1 MLVVVIGGGR
11 TGAQLARAL
20 LKQDHEVHIVDNR
33 KDVLARIHRELPTE
47 SIYEGDPIDP
57 LVLER
62 AGIWEANVMAACT
75 TDDATNLVLCYLAR
89 TKYQVKR
96 TIARI
101 NNPRDAWM
109 FDDLFHVDVS
119 LNQAEILAH
128 LIEEEM
134 SMGDMMT
141 LLKLRRGNYSLV
153 EEKVPVGAPA
163 IGRLIKDLGLPEHC
177 VIAAIIRKGEV
188 MTPRGQAWFEAGDEI
203 LAVTDPEG
211 AFQLAKLLAG
221 PRPSAS
227 TTQNHTHDRNGV

>member
-1 MLVVVIGGGR
+1 MLVIVIGGGR

-20 LKQDHEVHIVDNR
+20 LRQDHEVHIVDNR

-62 AGIWEANVMAACT
+62 AGIREANVMAACT
-75 TDDATNLVLCYLAR
+75 TEDSTNLVLCYLAR
-89 TKYQVKR
+89 TRYQVRR
-96 TIARI
+96 TIARV

-109 FDDLFHVDVS
+109 FSELFHVDVS

-141 LLKLRRGNYSLV
+141 LSKLRRGNYSLV
-153 EEKVPVGAPA
+153 EEKVPAGAPA
-163 IGRLIKDLGLPEHC
+163 IGRSLKDLGLPDHC
-177 VIAAIIRKGEV
+177 VIAAIFRKGEV
-188 MTPRGQAWFEAGDEI
+188 MTPRGNAWFEAGDEV
-203 LAVTDPEG
+203 LAVTDPDG
-211 AFQLAKLLAG
+211 AHQLAKLLSV
-221 PRPSAS
+221 PRPPSQDHS
-227 TTQNHTHDRNGV
+227 HERNGV